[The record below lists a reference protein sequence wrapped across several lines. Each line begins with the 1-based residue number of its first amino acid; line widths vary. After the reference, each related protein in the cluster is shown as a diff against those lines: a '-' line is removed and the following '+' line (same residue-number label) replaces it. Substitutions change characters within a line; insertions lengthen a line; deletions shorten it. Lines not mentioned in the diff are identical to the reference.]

1 MTEKY
6 IEIKGEKIP
15 LKIQNYKK
23 AKTIKI
29 LFKGDF
35 LKITK
40 PYGISLSDILKVIKQ
55 NEEDIYEK
63 YKKTLNSKKDIKKQ
77 WKTGEKIYYKGRELE
92 IIREYQERQKIT
104 IELEP
109 DKLKVIIPQNI
120 IEEDIKPNVD
130 RAVKML
136 FKANTEAIINAR
148 LPYWSE
154 KMGLKYN
161 SVKVQ
166 DATTRYGSCVPARKA
181 LHFSSRLI
189 MLPEEQVDAVIVH
202 ELCHMV
208 YKYHD
213 EKFYNLVK
221 QYIPNYQELDKWLK
235 TNAKIIMF

>member
-6 IEIKGEKIP
+6 IEIKGEKIK